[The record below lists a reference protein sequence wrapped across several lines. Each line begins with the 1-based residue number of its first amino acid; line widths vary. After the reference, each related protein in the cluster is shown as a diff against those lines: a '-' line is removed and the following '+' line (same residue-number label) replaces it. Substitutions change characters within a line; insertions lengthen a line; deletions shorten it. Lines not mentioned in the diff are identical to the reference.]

1 MIDLS
6 NGIRSVN
13 SLNLSDFASSIRY
26 VKLNSSDEN
35 LLAVFNQII
44 YEDGLFMIS
53 DNQEKYVYT
62 FNEDG
67 SFKQKIGQIGQGPGE
82 YNKLKWFDYLPGH
95 DEILIHPY
103 SRDTYFYNPEG
114 NFIRKFN
121 FSKFY
126 ETDTTVIE
134 SPFRVIYVNP
144 TVFAIDINFVGT
156 PLSKLM
162 LVKDSLQVILDVPA
176 NSSFEFDW
184 GEMGAILGHGLQ
196 VPETN
201 VVMYRRGDKI
211 IHYNPYQDTIHVID
225 KNLKMEYIPINF
237 GNYKNDSYSKEKVIS
252 LLNMEEFSDFFF
264 FEFRASGLTPEP
276 YESYS
281 NGMTITLSNICA
293 VYNKKTSELTFL
305 KQAQKGKLGFKN
317 DIDDGLPFWPKYINA
332 HGEMVSYYQPDEFM
346 EAFQNKEDVPDDVKA
361 ILKDLQND
369 DNPIVVIAKIKQ

>member
-1 MIDLS
+1 
-6 NGIRSVN
+6 
-13 SLNLSDFASSIRY
+13 
-26 VKLNSSDEN
+26 
-35 LLAVFNQII
+35 
-44 YEDGLFMIS
+44 
-53 DNQEKYVYT
+53 
-62 FNEDG
+62 
-67 SFKQKIGQIGQGPGE
+67 
-82 YNKLKWFDYLPGH
+82 
-95 DEILIHPY
+95 
-103 SRDTYFYNPEG
+103 
-114 NFIRKFN
+114 
-121 FSKFY
+121 
-126 ETDTTVIE
+126 
-134 SPFRVIYVNP
+134 
-144 TVFAIDINFVGT
+144 
-156 PLSKLM
+156 
-162 LVKDSLQVILDVPA
+162 
-176 NSSFEFDW
+176 
-184 GEMGAILGHGLQ
+184 
-196 VPETN
+196 
-201 VVMYRRGDKI
+201 
-211 IHYNPYQDTIHVID
+211 
-225 KNLKMEYIPINF
+225 MEYIPINF